1 MQRFF
6 SSAASSSAGSAE
18 RPATPSHLLL
28 ISVSMSGDQQK
39 LQVEVTCLVG
49 QLGVVSLGP
58 GRATAWDLVRQVH
71 AEFPPPCGM
80 FWKLVTD
87 NEPMTDKDFVVTE
100 ISTVTCVKYAPAE
113 HEHQGAI
120 RAVEELLSKGHSLN
134 TLPLEKHLIWLTMQS
149 LTFGGLFNQSID
161 DVTLPS
167 GLHSLTFGTFFN
179 QRIDNVTLPS
189 DLQSLTF
196 GFSFNQSMV
205 NVTLP
210 SGLQSL
216 TFGTFF
222 NQRIDN
228 VTFPSGLQ
236 SLTFGGE
243 YNQSMDNVTLP
254 SGLQSLTFGGHL
266 SFFNQSMDN
275 VTWPSGLQSLTFS
288 SKFNQSIVNVTLP
301 SGLQSLTFGEGYN
314 QRMDNVT
321 LPSGLQSLTFG
332 EEFDWSIGCRFFR
345 RIVQNPSSDRDCIS
359 FCHLQLK
366 KSKV

>member
-1 MQRFF
+1 MRAPLRASLRTAVPSAQTSKCKLSFRMQRFMF
-6 SSAASSSAGSAE
+6 SAASTSAGSAE

-196 GFSFNQSMV
+196 GFSFNQSMN
-205 NVTLP
+205 NVALP

-216 TFGTFF
+216 TFGIFF

-228 VTFPSGLQ
+228 VTLPSGLQ
-236 SLTFGGE
+236 TLTFGE
-243 YNQSMDNVTLP
+243 EFNHSIDTLTLP
-254 SGLQSLTFGGHL
+254 SGLQSLICHPRCV
-266 SFFNQSMDN
+266 SR
-275 VTWPSGLQSLTFS
+275 
-288 SKFNQSIVNVTLP
+288 SK
-301 SGLQSLTFGEGYN
+301 
-314 QRMDNVT
+314 
-321 LPSGLQSLTFG
+321 
-332 EEFDWSIGCRFFR
+332 R
-345 RIVQNPSSDRDCIS
+345 RRVD
-359 FCHLQLK
+359 
-366 KSKV
+366 

>member
-1 MQRFF
+1 MF
-6 SSAASSSAGSAE
+6 SAASTSAGSAE

-39 LQVEVTCLVG
+39 LQVEVTCLAG

-87 NEPMTDKDFVVTE
+87 NEPITDKDFVVTE

-179 QRIDNVTLPS
+179 QRIDNSTLS
-189 DLQSLTF
+189 SGLQTLTF
-196 GFSFNQSMV
+196 GETFNHSIDTL
-205 NVTLP
+205 TLP

-216 TFGTFF
+216 ICHP
-222 NQRIDN
+222 RC
-228 VTFPSGLQ
+228 VSR
-236 SLTFGGE
+236 
-243 YNQSMDNVTLP
+243 
-254 SGLQSLTFGGHL
+254 
-266 SFFNQSMDN
+266 
-275 VTWPSGLQSLTFS
+275 
-288 SKFNQSIVNVTLP
+288 SK
-301 SGLQSLTFGEGYN
+301 
-314 QRMDNVT
+314 
-321 LPSGLQSLTFG
+321 
-332 EEFDWSIGCRFFR
+332 R
-345 RIVQNPSSDRDCIS
+345 RRVD
-359 FCHLQLK
+359 
-366 KSKV
+366 

>member
-1 MQRFF
+1 MKSKSESKCARRLVLRLVRRFSLRFVLRSTLRSAFRFALRLALRFALRFSLRFSLRFALRFALRCSPRASRLAPRASLRASLRTAVPSAQTSKCKLSFRMQRFMF
-6 SSAASSSAGSAE
+6 SAASTSAGSAE

-179 QRIDNVTLPS
+179 QRIDNSTLPS
-189 DLQSLTF
+189 GLQTLTF
-196 GFSFNQSMV
+196 GETFNHSIDTL
-205 NVTLP
+205 TLP

-216 TFGTFF
+216 ICHP
-222 NQRIDN
+222 RC
-228 VTFPSGLQ
+228 VSR
-236 SLTFGGE
+236 
-243 YNQSMDNVTLP
+243 
-254 SGLQSLTFGGHL
+254 
-266 SFFNQSMDN
+266 
-275 VTWPSGLQSLTFS
+275 
-288 SKFNQSIVNVTLP
+288 SK
-301 SGLQSLTFGEGYN
+301 
-314 QRMDNVT
+314 
-321 LPSGLQSLTFG
+321 
-332 EEFDWSIGCRFFR
+332 R
-345 RIVQNPSSDRDCIS
+345 RRVD
-359 FCHLQLK
+359 
-366 KSKV
+366 